1 MNRDQLTEIGTIKRA
16 HGLKGELKIAVHSFY
31 FEDIQAIDAL
41 FIKKGDTFLPFF
53 IEEFQPQASQTIV
66 KFESLNSKE
75 EATELNGKSLFA
87 LTEHLT
93 EVQKDIQQELTGKMI
108 LDAEG
113 KSVGKIVDVDEMP
126 TQLLLKVLYN
136 NQEILL
142 PYHESMFIKET
153 ESSLQFNIPEGLLD
167 LS

>member
-142 PYHESMFIKET
+142 PYHESMLIKET

>member
-113 KSVGKIVDVDEMP
+113 KSVGEIVDVDEMP

>member
-16 HGLKGELKIAVHSFY
+16 HGLKGELKISVHSFY
-31 FEDIQAIDAL
+31 IEDIQAMDAL

-113 KSVGKIVDVDEMP
+113 KSVGEIVDVDEMP